1 MLFPLRVSKSFVS
14 RTFSSKRFNNKLEF
28 SRTTYDDNDYGDVL
42 QTIPNSYDDY
52 QEINLPV
59 VGVADYGDLS

>member
-28 SRTTYDDNDYGDVL
+28 SRTTYNDEDYGDLGVN
-42 QTIPNSYDDY
+42 IPNSYDDY
-52 QEINLPV
+52 QEVDLPE
-59 VGVADYGDLS
+59 VGISDFGGLT